1 MKISTQTEENRQAVV
16 QIEVEGP
23 EMEESLDKA
32 YQQVVRRVR
41 IPGFRKGKA
50 PRAIVERYVGKEGLQ
65 KEALED
71 LVPQLCARVV
81 EEQKME
87 VIAQPEIEI
96 LQIEPVVFKATFP
109 LRPQVVLG
117 DYKSIRLE
125 SKPVEIS
132 DEQVN
137 NVLDRL
143 RERSAVWVPVDR
155 AVNFEDMATVDI
167 EEQTAEGV
175 TRKYEGRQII
185 VVKESVYPMPE
196 FSENVVGLSAGE
208 EKEFELSYPSD
219 YRFKELAGKEYKL
232 RVKVVEVKEKQ
243 LPELDDEF
251 VSSLG
256 EGFES
261 LEALRSSVAE
271 NLRAVA
277 EDAERKEYEQKALEA
292 VTAGST
298 VEFPPIL
305 LEQELDDLMRERDML
320 YRNQGGLEAYLR
332 SVNKTEEQMRE
343 EFRPK
348 AIERVTGALV
358 LAKVAEAEG
367 ITVDEA
373 EIHAEVDRMSEEAGD
388 KGDDVRRL
396 FGSHQGYHVIEN
408 RLISRKTFERLTEIA
423 GGGAPEPPSEV

>member
-16 QIEVEGP
+16 QIEVEDQ

-32 YQQVVRRVR
+32 YQQVVRKVR

-50 PRAIVERYVGKEGLQ
+50 PRSVVERHVGKEGLQ

-71 LVPQLCARVV
+71 LVPQLCARVA

-109 LRPQVVLG
+109 LRPQVELG
-117 DYKSIRLE
+117 DYKAIRVE
-125 SKPVEIS
+125 SELVEIS

-137 NVLDRL
+137 SVLDKL
-143 RERSAVWVPVDR
+143 RERNAVWSPVDR

-167 EEQTAEGV
+167 EEETAEGV

-196 FSENVVGLSAGE
+196 FSENVVGLSPGE
-208 EKEFELSYPSD
+208 EKEFQLSYPSD

-232 RVKVVEVKEKQ
+232 KVKVVEVKEKQ
-243 LPELDDEF
+243 LPELDEEF
-251 VSSLG
+251 VKSLG
-256 EGFES
+256 QEFES
-261 LEALRSSVAE
+261 VEALRDSVAE
-271 NLRAVA
+271 NLKRAA
-277 EDAERKEYEQKALEA
+277 EEAERNEYERKALEA
-292 VTAGST
+292 VAAGAK

-305 LEQELDDLMRERDML
+305 VEQELDDLMRERDML
-320 YRNQGGLEAYLR
+320 YRNQGGLEAYLK
-332 SVNKTEEQMRE
+332 SVKKTEQEMRE

-348 AIERVTGALV
+348 AIERVTNSLV
-358 LAKVAEAEG
+358 LAKLAEAEG
-367 ITVDEA
+367 ISADETEIRA
-373 EIHAEVDRMSEEAGD
+373 ELGRMSEDAGD
-388 KGDDVRRL
+388 RGDDVRRL
-396 FGSHQGYHVIEN
+396 FDSHQGYHVIEN
-408 RLISRKTFERLTEIA
+408 RLISRKTLDRLTEIA
-423 GGGAPEPPSEV
+423 RGGAPEPQSEA